1 MRLRTLLISTLG
13 LGLVALVALNI
24 KSQRE
29 NVAVTKTSLVPSEIL
44 NAPVR
49 FTLKAHDKLAT
60 IEKSST
66 GEWGVK
72 EKYHLPADLES
83 RLGPLVQSLQN
94 AESLGVLTQNP
105 KRIEKLELSNA
116 ALTIDGQNGNSITL
130 NIGKETDDGLGNAIQ
145 ITGEAFVLRTNFNG
159 YIEADPSAWVNSTVF
174 TTKAEEIKSITLK
187 FKDGVER
194 FARTEKTKPFTGK
207 EGPLLEGLAKTLS
220 VLRFSEAVDLND
232 ADAVAAQKNISS
244 HVEIKVELYDGA
256 ILTTRWAQTV
266 GSEKNPAK
274 LFLRVSHSDPANPI
288 NQLGTK
294 AEFSCAPWLAEQI
307 PTSLA
312 DFNLRTLPTATAA
325 PTEPNSAK

>member
-13 LGLVALVALNI
+13 LGLIALVALNI
-24 KSQRE
+24 KSRQE
-29 NVAVTKTSLVPSEIL
+29 NVSLSKTPLVPSEIL
-44 NAPVR
+44 NTPLR
-49 FTLKAHDKLAT
+49 FTVKARDKVAT
-60 IEKSST
+60 IEKSAA
-66 GEWGVK
+66 GEWEVK
-72 EKYHLPADLES
+72 ERYNLPTDLES

-94 AESLGVLTQNP
+94 AENLGVLTQNP

-116 ALTIDGQNGNSITL
+116 TLTVDGQNGKSITL

-145 ITGEAFVLRTNFNG
+145 IAGETFVLRTNFNG
-159 YIEADPSAWVNSTVF
+159 TIEADPSAWVNSTVF
-174 TTKAEEIKSITLK
+174 TTKAEEIQSLTLK
-187 FKDGVER
+187 FKDGEER
-194 FARTEKTKPFTGK
+194 FARTEKAKPFAGK
-207 EGPLLEGLAKTLS
+207 EGPLLEGLAKTLA

-256 ILTTRWAQTV
+256 VLTTRWAQTV
-266 GSEKNPAK
+266 GSEKTPAK
-274 LFLRVSHSDPANPI
+274 LFLRVSHSDPANRI

-312 DFNLRTLPTATAA
+312 DFNLRTLPAATAA
-325 PTEPNSAK
+325 PSDPNSAK

>member
-13 LGLVALVALNI
+13 LGLIALVALNI
-24 KSQRE
+24 KSRQE
-29 NVAVTKTSLVPSEIL
+29 NVSLSKTPLVPSEIL
-44 NAPVR
+44 NAPLR
-49 FTLKAHDKLAT
+49 FTVKARDKVAT
-60 IEKSST
+60 IEKSAA
-66 GEWGVK
+66 GEWEVK
-72 EKYHLPADLES
+72 ERYNLPADLES

-94 AESLGVLTQNP
+94 AENLGVLTQNP

-116 ALTIDGQNGNSITL
+116 TLTVDGQNGKSITL

-145 ITGEAFVLRTNFNG
+145 IAGETFVLRTNFNG
-159 YIEADPSAWVNSTVF
+159 TIEADPSAWVNSTVF
-174 TTKAEEIKSITLK
+174 TTKAEEIQSLTLK
-187 FKDGVER
+187 FKDGEER
-194 FARTEKTKPFTGK
+194 FARTEKAKPFAGK
-207 EGPLLEGLAKTLS
+207 EGPLLEGLAKTLA

-232 ADAVAAQKNISS
+232 ADAVAAQKNISG

-256 ILTTRWAQTV
+256 VLTTRWAQTV

-274 LFLRVSHSDPANPI
+274 LFLRVSHSDPANRI

-312 DFNLRTLPTATAA
+312 DFNLRTLPAATAA
-325 PTEPNSAK
+325 PSDPNSAK

>member
-13 LGLVALVALNI
+13 LGLIALVALNI
-24 KSQRE
+24 KSRQE
-29 NVAVTKTSLVPSEIL
+29 NVSLSKTPLVPSEIL
-44 NAPVR
+44 NAPLR
-49 FTLKAHDKLAT
+49 FTVKARDKVAT
-60 IEKSST
+60 IEKSAA
-66 GEWGVK
+66 GEWEVK
-72 EKYHLPADLES
+72 ERYNLPADLES

-94 AESLGVLTQNP
+94 AENLGVLTQNP

-116 ALTIDGQNGNSITL
+116 TLTVDGQNGKFITL

-145 ITGEAFVLRTNFNG
+145 IAGETFVLRTNFNG
-159 YIEADPSAWVNSTVF
+159 TIEADPSAWVNSTVF
-174 TTKAEEIKSITLK
+174 TTKAEEIQSLTLK
-187 FKDGVER
+187 FKDGEER
-194 FARTEKTKPFTGK
+194 FARTEKAKPFAGK
-207 EGPLLEGLAKTLS
+207 EGPLLEGLAKTLA

-256 ILTTRWAQTV
+256 VLTTRWAQTV

-274 LFLRVSHSDPANPI
+274 LFLRVSHSDPANRI

-312 DFNLRTLPTATAA
+312 DFNLRTLPAATAA
-325 PTEPNSAK
+325 PSDPNSAK